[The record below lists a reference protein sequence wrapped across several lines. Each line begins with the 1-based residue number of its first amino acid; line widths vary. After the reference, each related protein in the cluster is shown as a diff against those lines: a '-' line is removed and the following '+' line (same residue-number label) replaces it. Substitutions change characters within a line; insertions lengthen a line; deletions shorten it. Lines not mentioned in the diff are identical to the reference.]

1 MGTKRIYKAFLF
13 LLMAIIFAI
22 AGNIYSGNLISK
34 ETIFSIINDCSINLQ
49 VKSIFFGIFIYAY
62 GYLLTALILHNESSK
77 WKAVLAVPTFHTVW
91 GLASAVVLFCRLPY
105 TRFSMFVI
113 MAAILG
119 VFIYYEYRKKIIKD
133 VLRSIR
139 LDYLI
144 IGAAVTVIFSVG
156 LLPIF
161 MTGDSY
167 NFIMKYGIIIANEGA
182 LNFSTVGNYMSC
194 TGVTGAFISSLGV
207 FCGIENIQVFHY
219 QIVGSMIFS
228 CVLLIYDKRTEE
240 TKKGK
245 VVKIFTLLLA
255 ISCPFVYICGY
266 VISNT
271 YFMCFFV
278 IVLIMIYKNRRKEW
292 EVRNMAYCSLLLSWL
307 CMSRIE
313 VFPLLCF
320 ILVIVTYW
328 GFEKREFALLAFPM
342 CLFELVF
349 CMNTLITTYFSK
361 IIDVNTL
368 YTPIVIV
375 ILLIC
380 GFGMFL
386 YWIFYNVKPI
396 VFLRKK
402 MKWISIGMIFV
413 AIAILGVIRTDRYI
427 TDVSVTAQNLVNP
440 MWGMYPLTFI
450 IVYILLLLL
459 NKKIMFWDT
468 ILWGYILFNFCLCLG
483 RGYDLRLGMGDS
495 FNRMLLG
502 IIPVSLLTLY
512 YHMKY
517 LESRDLR

>member
-1 MGTKRIYKAFLF
+1 MATKRVYKAFLF
-13 LLMAIIFAI
+13 LLLAIIIAI
-22 AGNIYSGNLISK
+22 AGRIYSGNLISE
-34 ETIFSIINDCSINLQ
+34 ETVFSIVYNYSINLQ
-49 VKSIFFGIFIYAY
+49 MRAIFSGTLIYIY
-62 GYLLTALILHNESSK
+62 GYLLITLILHNESSR

-91 GLASAVVLFCRLPY
+91 GIASTVVLLCRLPY

-119 VFIYYEYRKKIIKD
+119 AFTYYEYKKKILNG
-133 VLRSIR
+133 VLGTPR
-139 LDYLI
+139 LEYLI
-144 IGAAVTVIFSVG
+144 IGVAVTVIFSVG

-167 NFIMKYGIIIANEGA
+167 NYIMKYGIIIANEGA
-182 LNFSTVGNYMSC
+182 LNFSSVGNYMSW

-228 CVLLIYDKRTEE
+228 CILLIYDERNRGA
-240 TKKGK
+240 KKGK
-245 VVKIFTLLLA
+245 AGKIFTLLLA

-278 IVLIMIYKNRRKEW
+278 IVLVLIYKNRKEC
-292 EVRNMAYCSLLLSWL
+292 EIRNVLYYSLLLSWL
-307 CMSRIE
+307 CLSRIE
-313 VFPLLCF
+313 AFPLLCF
-320 ILVIVTYW
+320 IVVIVTYW
-328 GFEKREFALLAFPM
+328 CFDKREFAFLIFPM
-342 CLFELVF
+342 CLFELLF
-349 CMNTLITTYFSK
+349 CANTLIMAHLSDRT
-361 IIDVNTL
+361 DVNTQ
-368 YTPIVIV
+368 YTPITVAV
-375 ILLIC
+375 LLIC

-396 VFLRKK
+396 IFLRRK
-402 MKWISIGMIFV
+402 MKWISIGAVSV
-413 AIAILGVIRTDRYI
+413 ATAILGAIRTDRFI

-440 MWGMYPLTFI
+440 MWGMYPLAFM
-450 IVYILLLLL
+450 IVYIFLLIL

-483 RGYDLRLGMGDS
+483 RIHDLRLGMGDA
-495 FNRMLLG
+495 FNRMMLG
-502 IIPVSLLTLY
+502 IIPISLLTLY

-517 LESRDLR
+517 LESRDLQ